1 MFLEIFSEGGSL
13 FYGVAAINRRM
24 SVPTKA
30 PTDSSGGW
38 PAGNARFATT
48 QWSVVLAVGGEG
60 PERDAALERFCG
72 AYWYPV
78 YAFIRRRGANAEDA
92 RDLTQEFF
100 AQLIEKGWLHGVER
114 RDTRFSTLLLTI
126 LQRFQVDEYRRANR
140 EKRGGATTIVSLD
153 MAQAEAWFGAE
164 PTDGETPERT
174 FERRWA
180 LAVMDAGL
188 ARRCEDCRATGRA
201 KLYATLSPFLSR
213 QPSPGEYEA
222 AGELLGLKQRAV
234 IVAVHRLRAEFRE
247 MVREEVAAGMTEK
260 SRIDEEMEHL
270 ARAL

>member
-1 MFLEIFSEGGSL
+1 MRPL
-13 FYGVAAINRRM
+13 FGKSSVM
-24 SVPTKA
+24 SVTTKA
-30 PTDSSGGW
+30 NTDSSGGW
-38 PAGNARFATT
+38 PAGNARFCTT
-48 QWSVVLAVGGEG
+48 QWTVVLAAAGDG
-60 PERDAALERFCG
+60 PERNAALERFCR

-78 YAFIRRRGANAEDA
+78 YAFVRRRGANSEDA
-92 RDLTQEFF
+92 RDATQEFF
-100 AQLIEKGWLHGVER
+100 AQLIEKGWLQGVER

-126 LQRFQVDEYRRANR
+126 LKRFQVDEFRRSIR

-164 PTDGETPERT
+164 PTDGESPERT

-188 ARRCEDCRATGRA
+188 ARLRDECRESGRA
-201 KLYATLSPFLSR
+201 KLFDALSPFLSR
-213 QPSPGEYEA
+213 QPEPGEYES
-222 AGELLGLKQRAV
+222 AGETLGLKQRAV

-247 MVREEVAAGMTEK
+247 MVREEVAAGLTEK
-260 SRIDEEMEHL
+260 TRIDEEMEHL

>member
-1 MFLEIFSEGGSL
+1 
-13 FYGVAAINRRM
+13 M

-48 QWSVVLAVGGEG
+48 QWSVVLAVGGQG
-60 PERDAALERFCG
+60 PERDAALERFCRT
-72 AYWYPV
+72 YWYSV
-78 YAFIRRRGANAEDA
+78 FAFIRRRGANAEDA

-100 AQLIEKGWLHGVER
+100 AQLIEKGWLQGVER

-126 LQRFQVDEYRRANR
+126 LQRFQVDEFRRATR
-140 EKRGGATTIVSLD
+140 EKRGGATTTISLD

-164 PTDGETPERT
+164 PTDGESPERT

-188 ARRCEDCRATGRA
+188 TRLRDECRETGRA
-201 KLYATLSPFLSR
+201 KLFETLSPFLSR
-213 QPSPGEYEA
+213 QPEPGEYEA
-222 AGELLGLKQRAV
+222 AGETLGLKQRAV
-234 IVAVHRLRAEFRE
+234 IVAVHRLRVEYRE
-247 MVREEVAAGMTEK
+247 MVREEVAAGLTEK